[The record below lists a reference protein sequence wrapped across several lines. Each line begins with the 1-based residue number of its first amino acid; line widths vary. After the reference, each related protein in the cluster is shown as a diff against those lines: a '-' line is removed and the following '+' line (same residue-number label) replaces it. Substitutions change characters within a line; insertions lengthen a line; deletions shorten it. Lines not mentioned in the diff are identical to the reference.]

1 MKNDLQNE
9 VNKKKIKSYN
19 TITAFEIMTYATK
32 PEHLAHWAM
41 WTFGDSRLKVQYKL
55 ANFRYTPARAY
66 RPTNHGA
73 VTRAC
78 VMHELGRG
86 TNCIYAYRALGFWKC

>member
-1 MKNDLQNE
+1 MLGTRPR
-9 VNKKKIKSYN
+9 V
-19 TITAFEIMTYATK
+19 
-32 PEHLAHWAM
+32 
-41 WTFGDSRLKVQYKL
+41 R
-55 ANFRYTPARAY
+55 

-86 TNCIYAYRALGFWKC
+86 TNCIYAYRALGF